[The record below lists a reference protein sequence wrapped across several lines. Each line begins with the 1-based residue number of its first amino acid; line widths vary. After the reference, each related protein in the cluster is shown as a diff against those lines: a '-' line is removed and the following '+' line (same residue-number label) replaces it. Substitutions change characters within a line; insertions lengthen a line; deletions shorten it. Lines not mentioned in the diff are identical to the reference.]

1 MEPIENKSSEAEN
14 KQFSNRIDLSKLKEA
29 VNAIKTQLQKVIIGQ
44 DDFIELL
51 IVSLLSDGHVL
62 IEGVPGVAKT
72 ITAKLLSKTIATDF
86 SRIQFT
92 PDLMPSDV
100 LGTSILNMK
109 TSDFE
114 FKKGPVFSNF
124 VLIDE
129 INRAPAKT
137 QAALFEVMEEKQ
149 ITIDGNQY
157 KMKPPFMV
165 LATQNP
171 IEQEGTY
178 ALPEAQLDR
187 FLFKINVGYPSLD
200 EEVKIINSFNKR
212 KGSLPETLIEAVV
225 SEKELLGFRQLIFDV
240 LVTDKIVKY
249 IAEIIS
255 STRNHPHLYL
265 GGSPRASLAVLMAS
279 KAFAAI
285 KGRDFVTPEDI
296 KKSLF
301 PVLRHRVILTPE
313 VEMEGMTTDKVI
325 EMIVQSVEVPR

>member
-1 MEPIENKSSEAEN
+1 MDTENNSVETTNELFTS
-14 KQFSNRIDLSKLKEA
+14 RVDLSKLKEA
-29 VNAIKTQLQKVIIGQ
+29 VVKIKEQLGKVIVGQ
-44 DDFIELL
+44 EEFMELL
-51 IVSLLSDGHVL
+51 LVSLLADGHVL

-72 ITAKLLSKTIATDF
+72 VTAKLLAKTIATDF

-100 LGTSILNMK
+100 LGTSVLNMK

-114 FKKGPVFSNF
+114 FKKGPIFSNI

-149 ITIDGNQY
+149 ITMDGERYAMN
-157 KMKPPFMV
+157 PPFMV

-200 EEVKIINSFNKR
+200 EEIQIITAHNDRKGALPQTQVEAVLTESELLEYRSKVFEVLVEEKII
-212 KGSLPETLIEAVV
+212 
-225 SEKELLGFRQLIFDV
+225 
-240 LVTDKIVKY
+240 KY
-249 IAEIIS
+249 IAQLIS
-255 STRNHPHLYL
+255 NTRNNAHLFL
-265 GGSPRASLAVLMAS
+265 GGSPRASIAVLMAS

-285 KGRDFVTPEDI
+285 NGRDFVIPEDV
-296 KKSLF
+296 KKSIY
-301 PVLRHRVILTPE
+301 PVLRHRIMLTPE
-313 VEMEGMTTDKVI
+313 REMEGMTPDKVI

>member
-1 MEPIENKSSEAEN
+1 MQTENNPTENTNELFSS
-14 KQFSNRIDLSKLKEA
+14 RVDLSKLKEA
-29 VNAIKTQLQKVIIGQ
+29 VIKIKEQLGKVIVGQ
-44 DDFIELL
+44 EEFMELL
-51 IVSLLSDGHVL
+51 LVSLLADGHVL

-72 ITAKLLSKTIATDF
+72 VTAKLLAKTIATDF

-100 LGTSILNMK
+100 LGTSVLNMK

-114 FKKGPVFSNF
+114 FKKGPIFSNI

-149 ITIDGNQY
+149 ITMDGTQY
-157 KMKPPFMV
+157 TMSPPFMV

-187 FLFKINVGYPSLD
+187 FLFKINVGYPNLD
-200 EEVKIINSFNKR
+200 EEIQIITAHNERKGALPQTQVEAVLTEAELLEYRSKVFEVLVEEKII
-212 KGSLPETLIEAVV
+212 
-225 SEKELLGFRQLIFDV
+225 
-240 LVTDKIVKY
+240 KY
-249 IAEIIS
+249 IAQLIS
-255 STRNHPHLYL
+255 NTRNNAHLYL
-265 GGSPRASLAVLMAS
+265 GGSPRASIAVLMAS

-285 KGRDFVTPEDI
+285 NGRDFVIPEDV
-296 KKSLF
+296 KKSIY
-301 PVLRHRVILTPE
+301 PVLRHRIMLTPE
-313 VEMEGMTTDKVI
+313 REMEGMTADKVI

>member
-1 MEPIENKSSEAEN
+1 MDTENNSVETTNELFTS
-14 KQFSNRIDLSKLKEA
+14 RVDLSKLKEA
-29 VNAIKTQLQKVIIGQ
+29 VIKIKEQLGKVIVGQ
-44 DDFIELL
+44 EEFMELL
-51 IVSLLSDGHVL
+51 LVSLLADGHVL

-72 ITAKLLSKTIATDF
+72 VTAKLLAKTIATDF

-100 LGTSILNMK
+100 LGTSVLNMK

-114 FKKGPVFSNF
+114 FKKGPIFSNI

-149 ITIDGNQY
+149 ITMDGEQY
-157 KMKPPFMV
+157 IMNPPFMV

-187 FLFKINVGYPSLD
+187 FLFKINVGYPNLD
-200 EEVKIINSFNKR
+200 EEIQIITAHNDR
-212 KGSLPETLIEAVV
+212 KGALPQTQVEAVLTE
-225 SEKELLGFRQLIFDV
+225 SELLEYRSKVFDV
-240 LVTDKIVKY
+240 LVEEKIIKY
-249 IAEIIS
+249 IAQLIS
-255 STRNHPHLYL
+255 NTRNNAHLFL
-265 GGSPRASLAVLMAS
+265 GGSPRASIAVLMAS

-285 KGRDFVTPEDI
+285 NGRDFVIPEDV
-296 KKSLF
+296 KKSIY
-301 PVLRHRVILTPE
+301 PVLRHRIMLTPE
-313 VEMEGMTTDKVI
+313 REMEGMTSDKVI